1 MARFLLRRAL
11 STLLVLVLA
20 SMLIFVVIRLVPGDP
35 VSTLAGPD
43 ATPAAR
49 AAIRAGLGL
58 DQPLVLQYL
67 HWMRGMLS
75 LDPGRSYIIGGNI
88 SSLVRDGLVNTLVLT
103 VAALLIAVLL
113 AVMASLVALLAD
125 RRWLDTLLAGL
136 NTLAVALPTF
146 VTGVL
151 LVVVFAVVLPIL
163 PAGGDPPD
171 GFIARPDIAVQ
182 YLLMPAVCL
191 ALPAS
196 AALTRFLTEGLRTQ
210 MGQPYVMTVR
220 ALGISRRRI
229 LFTQALPNALPSAIT
244 VLGVQVG
251 TLLSGAVLVE
261 AIFAW
266 PGLGLLVE
274 QAISSRDYPLVQA
287 LLLLSVVVF
296 VVTQLITD
304 SVNAALDPRIRRQ
317 HMGTGATS

>member
-1 MARFLLRRAL
+1 MTRYLLRRTL
-11 STLLVLVLA
+11 STLLVLTVA
-20 SMLIFVVIRLVPGDP
+20 SMLIFIVIRLVPGDP

-43 ATPAAR
+43 ATPEAR
-49 AAIRAGLGL
+49 AAVRAGLGL

-67 HWMRGMLS
+67 HWVRGMLS
-75 LDPGRSYIIGGNI
+75 LDPGRSYIIGGDI
-88 SSLVRDGLVNTLVLT
+88 ASLVRDGLVNTLVLT
-103 VAALLIAVLL
+103 LAALLIAVTL
-113 AVMASLVALLAD
+113 AVVGSLGALLAD
-125 RRWLDTLLAGL
+125 RRWLDSLLAGL

-151 LVVVFAVVLPIL
+151 LVVLFAVVLPIL
-163 PAGGDPPD
+163 PAGGSPPD
-171 GFIARPDIAVQ
+171 GFVARPDIAVQ

-191 ALPAS
+191 ALPAA

-210 MGQPYVMTVR
+210 LAQPYVMTAR

-229 LFTQALPNALPSAIT
+229 LFTQALPNALPSSIT

-266 PGLGLLVE
+266 PGLGLLIE

-296 VVTQLITD
+296 VVTQLVTD
-304 SVNAALDPRIRRQ
+304 TVNAALDPRIR
-317 HMGTGATS
+317 TGAAS

>member
-1 MARFLLRRAL
+1 VARYLLRRTL

-20 SMLIFVVIRLVPGDP
+20 SMLIFSVIRLVPGDP

-43 ATPAAR
+43 ASPAAR
-49 AAIRAGLGL
+49 AAVRAELGL
-58 DQPLVLQYL
+58 DQPLVWQYL
-67 HWMRGMLS
+67 HWVRGMLS
-75 LDPGRSYIIGGNI
+75 LDPGRSYIVGGNI
-88 SSLVRDGLVNTLVLT
+88 SSLVREGLVNTLVLT
-103 VAALLIAVLL
+103 LAALLIAVTL
-113 AVMASLVALLAD
+113 AVVASLGALLAD
-125 RRWLDTLLAGL
+125 RRWLDSLLAGV

-171 GFIARPDIAVQ
+171 GFVARPDIAVQ
-182 YLLMPAVCL
+182 YLVMPAVCL
-191 ALPAS
+191 ALPAA
-196 AALTRFLTEGLRTQ
+196 AALSRFLTEGLRTQ
-210 MGQPYVMTVR
+210 LAQPYVMTAR

-229 LFTQALPNALPSAIT
+229 LLTQALPNALPSAVT

-296 VVTQLITD
+296 VLTQLVTD
-304 SVNAALDPRIRRQ
+304 SVNAALDPRIR
-317 HMGTGATS
+317 TGAAS